1 MTPLNWLRTH
11 KFEAHVIAFLLMIA
25 PPIPMYLAARQGAT
39 AWIWPLL
46 GLIVLG
52 NLLVLVLK

>member
-11 KFEAHVIAFLLMIA
+11 RFEAHVIAFLLMIT
-25 PPIPMYLAARQGAT
+25 PPIPMILFARQGAT
-39 AWIWPLL
+39 VWIWPLL

-52 NLLVLVLK
+52 NLLELALK